1 MTVKNCYEQMGGSYE
16 EILSRLMTDDRVKKF
31 LFKFLNGD
39 SFYQLC
45 SAMEEKNYEEAFKA
59 VHTLKGVSA
68 NMAFTDLTQ
77 ACNKLTE
84 NLRGGQADNET
95 EGYFEEIKKSYELVK
110 KTIEDL
116 QAQEG

>member
-1 MTVKNCYEQMGGSYE
+1 MTVKSCYEEMGGSYE
-16 EILSRLMTDDRVKKF
+16 EVLSRLLTDDRIKKF

-39 SFYQLC
+39 SFHQLC
-45 SAMEEKNYEEAFKA
+45 SAMEVKNYEEAFKA

-68 NMAFTDLTQ
+68 NMAFTSLTQ
-77 ACNKLTE
+77 ACDKLTE
-84 NLRGGQADNET
+84 NLRGRGADDET

-110 KTIEDL
+110 KTIEEL